1 MKRFVLFFNLM
12 LVTSSLFVGTAQNV
26 SDQKLVGDWKY
37 EVSQAPY
44 GFEKGTI
51 VFSNKEDVI
60 SGEVVFG
67 SGYQVKLQELTFNKD
82 TLMANAYVD
91 GEYVSITAH
100 IKKDIIEGK
109 VNTSMGVMGLKA
121 KKIKVD

>member
-1 MKRFVLFFNLM
+1 MKRFVLFFTMM
-12 LVTSSLFVGTAQNV
+12 LVASSLFVGLAQNV

-51 VFSNKEDVI
+51 VFSNKEDVL

-67 SGYQVKLQELTFNKD
+67 SGHEVRLQDLSFKKD
-82 TLMANAYVD
+82 TLMANAFVD

-100 IKKDIIEGK
+100 VKKDLLDGK

-121 KKIKVD
+121 KKIKVE